1 MRPAPAPRRPRHP
14 SGPRG
19 AALLIV
25 MVAIAILTALTV
37 DLAYDT
43 RVRLQIAANG
53 RDELRATYLARS
65 AVALS
70 RLVLVFQ
77 QQIDQSSQAACGA
90 LAQVAALGGQ
100 ATAGAQGAAGAGAG
114 CPRPQIWSLVPV
126 SSGLVQALFGGPAG
140 GAPAPPAPRLPGAT
154 GTSASSGTSGASG
167 GPGAAA
173 PPAVF
178 GDFEGGFDAKIED
191 EGRKVNTQL
200 DALGTSGVL
209 GPQVEALLRLTC
221 DARWDP
227 LFDREDATGQRWSRT
242 DLILHLR
249 DWVDADEISSALTV
263 SFPAGNC
270 SFLVPANPFEQGF
283 GDENAPYD
291 RGPDRYRAKN
301 ARLDSVDELSLVA
314 GVTDAFMG
322 AFGDRLTVYLPR
334 DAAIN
339 VNASDPAEQL
349 RIAAL
354 MAEPAAQPLLLDPA
368 FPEKLSRALSDARMG
383 GLLSVSPLQFASL
396 VQALGVPVR
405 REYASQNPKSPFT
418 DRSVVYRIR
427 ATGSVGA
434 VTKTLD
440 AVVTFDPNQNLPT
453 PGQAPAA
460 AAAAAA
466 TLLQSTQLP
475 GQAQLAGLAQTPGGR
490 LIHWR
495 EE

>member
-1 MRPAPAPRRPRHP
+1 MPAAPPARRSRRQRPR
-14 SGPRG
+14 PRG

-25 MVAIAILTALTV
+25 MVAIAVLTALAV

-65 AVALS
+65 AVSLS
-70 RLVLVFQ
+70 RLVLTFQ
-77 QQIDQSSQAACGA
+77 QQIDQASQAACGS
-90 LAQVAALGGQ
+90 LAQLAALGGQ
-100 ATAGAQGAAGAGAG
+100 GQRAGATGATQASTTAAA
-114 CPRPQIWSLVPV
+114 CPRPQIWSVIPV
-126 SSGLVQALFGGPAG
+126 SSGLVQALFGGPAPG
-140 GAPAPPAPRLPGAT
+140 AERAPPPPARREAGAPPPAA
-154 GTSASSGTSGASG
+154 
-167 GPGAAA
+167 
-173 PPAVF
+173 F
-178 GDFEGGFDAKIED
+178 GDFEGGFDARIED
-191 EGRKVNTQL
+191 EGRKVNAQL

-209 GPQVEALLRLTC
+209 GPQVEALLRLSC

-227 LFDREDATGQRWSRT
+227 LFDREDAAGQRWSRT
-242 DLILHLR
+242 DLLLHLK
-249 DWVDADEISSALTV
+249 DWVDEDQVSSALTV

-283 GDENAPYD
+283 ADENTPYD
-291 RGPDRYRAKN
+291 RGPDRYKAKN
-301 ARLDSVDELSLVA
+301 ARLDSLEELSLVA
-314 GVTDAFMG
+314 GVTDAFMA

-339 VNASDPAEQL
+339 VNATDPLEQL

-354 MAEPAAQPLLLDPA
+354 MADPAAQPLLLDPT

-383 GLLSVSPLQFASL
+383 GLLSVTPLQFAGL

-405 REYASQNPKSPFT
+405 REYATQNPKSPFT

-434 VTKTLD
+434 VTKTLE
-440 AVVTFDPNQNLPT
+440 AVITFDPNQNQPA
-453 PGQAPAA
+453 PGQAATATATQAA
-460 AAAAAA
+460 AIAAAAA
-466 TLLQSTQLP
+466 TAGAPAQLQAAV
-475 GQAQLAGLAQTPGGR
+475 QAQAAAQGGR